1 VNSVYAVLGRPFEY
15 EENKLP
21 LAAIPRLLNL
31 LASLNISFF
40 YAD

>member
-1 VNSVYAVLGRPFEY
+1 MGGPLEY

-21 LAAIPRLLNL
+21 LAAIPKLLNL

-40 YAD
+40 